1 MNYDLSSADWGI
13 LGLAAFVVGFSKTG
27 MPGLGIM
34 AIPLTALVL
43 PAKASTG
50 IVLPMLIAGDLF
62 AVASYRRHANWGLLA
77 RLFPW
82 AFMGIVIGYRLL
94 ALVSDQQLRPLIGVL
109 ILVMILVSLWRERH
123 TNEDDE
129 ICSRHWSFAAI
140 MGLAAGIATMMANA
154 AGPIMAIY
162 LLAMGLSKDEF
173 VGTGAWFFFIINCVK
188 VPFSGALGL
197 INPDS
202 LLLNLRLLPATLA
215 GALLGMI
222 VLKLIPQL
230 LFNRIV
236 RILVIAAAV
245 KLLF

>member
-1 MNYDLSSADWGI
+1 VNYDLSSAGWGV

-62 AVASYRRHANWGLLA
+62 AVTIYRRQANWGLLA
-77 RLFPW
+77 QLSPW
-82 AFMGIVIGYRLL
+82 AVIGIVIGYKLL
-94 ALVSDQQLRPLIGVL
+94 SLVTDQQLRPLIGVL
-109 ILVMILVSLWRERH
+109 ILTMIAVSLWRERYL
-123 TNEDDE
+123 TGDE
-129 ICSRHWSFAAI
+129 ESRPHHWCFAVA

-154 AGPIMAIY
+154 AGPVMALY
-162 LLAMGLSKDEF
+162 LLAMGLPKDEF

-215 GALLGMI
+215 GALLGMF
-222 VLKLIPQL
+222 VLKMIPQF
-230 LFNRIV
+230 LFARIV
-236 RILVIAAAV
+236 RVLVIVAAIM
-245 KLLF
+245 LLF